1 MAGLQELIYKLEEG
15 GGAKWV
21 RISVALLL
29 IVGVGALFNYRCYR
43 NFETPDAMD
52 NAQLARNI
60 ALGKGFTT
68 GFIKPFDV
76 FLLQEQMKR
85 QGLDEK
91 TVLKGAVPD
100 ISNAPLYPLIV
111 AGLFKLLPERMFEIS
126 ETRKE
131 PFSTYLPERVVAV
144 FNQLLFAA
152 AVGIVF
158 LIARKL
164 FDVQTAWLSAAFLVG
179 GDVFWR
185 FTVSGMNTSLLILLF
200 LILTWLLLQIEAG
213 VSSETKSSPGAL
225 VLKCFLAGLVLGL
238 GMLTRYSFGFFVLPV
253 VVFLVVWAR
262 PVRIAGPAVAL
273 VAMLLVF
280 SPWAIRNIRVV
291 GNPFGSAPYS
301 ALEETSLFPGETLPR
316 SLDFKAVRGTDGAVS
331 GLMEFGVIA
340 KEMGRKLTTNLRGMV
355 EKDVP
360 GMGSSWAIA
369 FFLPGLLLPFMNPSI
384 GRLRWFL
391 LMAVPVALLIHAGSR
406 TFRVTE
412 NPDINGDALLIVV
425 VPMILVFGAGFFMVL
440 LDQIILP
447 FRPLRYVIQGGAV
460 CLFSLALMFHL
471 MPPRTN
477 PVAYPPYFPPLFG
490 QIGKWMHP
498 EEMVMSDVPWAVA
511 WYGDRRAM
519 WLTLDSSEDFYFV
532 NDALKTVGIVYLTPR
547 TLDARFHSGM
557 WKQTRSW
564 GRFASDIFSRG
575 EVPTGF
581 PLRKVPPGFLD
592 SGQLLLSDWER
603 WRGTSQR

>member
-21 RISVALLL
+21 RITVALLL

-68 GFIKPFDV
+68 DFIKPFEV

-91 TVLKGAVPD
+91 AVLKGAVPD
-100 ISNAPLYPLIV
+100 ISHPPLYPLIV
-111 AGLFKLLPERMFEIS
+111 AGLFKLLPEKAFEIS

-131 PFSTYLPERVVAV
+131 PFSTYLPEWVVAI
-144 FNQLLFAA
+144 FNQLVFAA
-152 AVGIVF
+152 SVGFVF

-164 FDVQTAWLSAAFLVG
+164 FDVQTAWLSSAFLVG

-200 LILTWLLLQIEAG
+200 LILTWLLLRIESG
-213 VSSETKSSPGAL
+213 VSGETKSSPGSL
-225 VLKCFLAGLVLGL
+225 ILSCFFAGLVLGL
-238 GMLTRYSFGFFVLPV
+238 GMLTRYSFGFFVLPA
-253 VVFLVVWAR
+253 VVFLAMWAR
-262 PVRIAGPAVAL
+262 PVRIAGPVVAL
-273 VAMLLVF
+273 VTMLLVF
-280 SPWAIRNIRVV
+280 SPWAVRNVQVV
-291 GNPFGSAPYS
+291 GNPFGAAAYS
-301 ALEETSLFPGETLPR
+301 ALEDTGLFPGETLPR
-316 SLDFKAVRGTDGAVS
+316 SLDFKLARGSDEATSVFV
-331 GLMEFGVIA
+331 EFGALA
-340 KEMGRKLTTNLRGMV
+340 KEVGRKMTSNLREAV
-355 EKDVP
+355 QKDVP
-360 GMGSSWAIA
+360 GMGSTWVIA

-391 LMAVPVALLIHAGSR
+391 LLSIPVALLVHAVSR
-406 TFRVTE
+406 SFRASE
-412 NPDINGDALLIVV
+412 NPEVNGDAFLILAA
-425 VPMILVFGAGFFMVL
+425 PMVMVFGSGFFMVL

-447 FRPLRYVIQGGAV
+447 FRQLRYVIQAGAV
-460 CLFSLALMFHL
+460 SLFSFSLVLHL
-471 MPPRTN
+471 MPPRTI
-477 PVAYPPYFPPLFG
+477 PLAYPPYFPPLFG
-490 QIGKWMHP
+490 QIGKWMRP
-498 EEMVMSDVPWAVA
+498 EEMVMSDVPWAIA
-511 WYGDRRAM
+511 WYGGRKSM

-532 NDALKTVGIVYLTPR
+532 NDSLKTVSLVYFTPR
-547 TLDARFHSGM
+547 TLDARFHSEM

-564 GRFASDIFSRG
+564 GRFVSDIFSRG

-581 PLRKVPPGFLD
+581 PLRKVPPGFLE

-603 WRGTSQR
+603 WRGSSQR